1 MFQFIRNR
9 RPSVVGLI
17 LGTIVGLMVGGGYG
31 GTSAWLCSGI
41 RKCPASW
48 EPFLLVSLIIFVLI
62 VIGSVIFMVIFAKA
76 YKIFDTSIGG
86 EKAYE
91 PSIGTTTRE
100 LSDDGGSATSSSGS
114 DDKA

>member
-1 MFQFIRNR
+1 MFRFIGNR
-9 RPSVVGLI
+9 RPAVIGLI
-17 LGTIVGLMVGGGYG
+17 LGTTLGLMVAIGYG

-48 EPFLLVSLIIFVLI
+48 EPFVIVSAIIFVLI
-62 VIGSVIFMVIFAKA
+62 LVAVIIMSVVMARL

-91 PSIGTTTRE
+91 PSIGTAMR
-100 LSDDGGSATSSSGS
+100 DGDGKEA
-114 DDKA
+114 

>member
-1 MFQFIRNR
+1 M
-9 RPSVVGLI
+9 I
-17 LGTIVGLMVGGGYG
+17 LGTIVGLMVAGGYG

-48 EPFLLVSLIIFVLI
+48 EPFVLVSVIIFVLI
-62 VIGSVIFMVIFAKA
+62 VAFTVVFMVIGAKA

-91 PSIGTTTRE
+91 PSIGTTTVE
-100 LSDDGGSATSSSGS
+100 LSDE
-114 DDKA
+114 DKG

>member
-91 PSIGTTTRE
+91 PSIGTDIVE
-100 LSDDGGSATSSSGS
+100 LSDDGSATSSSGP
-114 DDKA
+114 DDKN

>member
-1 MFQFIRNR
+1 M
-9 RPSVVGLI
+9 I
-17 LGTIVGLMVGGGYG
+17 LGTIAGLMVGGGYA

-48 EPFLLVSLIIFVLI
+48 EPFVIIAVIILVITIM
-62 VIGSVIFMVIFAKA
+62 GMVIFSVIFAKA

-91 PSIGTTTRE
+91 TSIGTDTVE
-100 LSDDGGSATSSSGS
+100 LSGED
-114 DDKA
+114 